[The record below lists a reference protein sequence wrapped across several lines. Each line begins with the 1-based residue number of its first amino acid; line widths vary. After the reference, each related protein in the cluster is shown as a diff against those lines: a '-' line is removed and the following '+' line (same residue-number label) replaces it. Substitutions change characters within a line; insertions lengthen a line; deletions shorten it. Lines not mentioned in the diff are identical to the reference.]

1 MLSFDITD
9 RNIRVVKGT
18 ESNGKIKISSA
29 ATLDVEENLIV
40 NGHVKD
46 VPNVATLINGIL
58 KKNKMP
64 DKEAIVSISSNLTI
78 FKEMNVAK
86 VKNQDLQKVVKQQMQ
101 AELNL
106 DDSYSVSYIIVG
118 EAEQSGDNSEPAYR
132 ILATACPYE
141 IVNSYREVFK
151 LLGISLKSVMIGC
164 NCITKV
170 LLADTK
176 IRSKMPLLAVQID
189 NNFISLNL
197 YEQGSLS
204 FSRFASIDAADY
216 GYSDDYVF
224 EAVNENIFRMLQF
237 HRSRQTGESI
247 ENVIFYGDTHEYVR
261 LTDELEKL
269 DLKTSLINV
278 PPQIH
283 GHENLEFSLYANA
296 IGAMFKRSKETEKI
310 NLLETD
316 LGTAVKNKIKDDSSG
331 NLILLGAVCL
341 SLVVT
346 GGLFAY
352 NFFKNK
358 GIESDIQKVQDYID
372 SPKTAKKLQHLK
384 DLEDKKKS
392 VETYAQQMHNAHD
405 AYCSMPVINGE
416 KYDILRTTMEKIL
429 QQQKYKDYIMWK
441 GEKTEGEGAGQKKVP
456 IVPVIIYND
465 YNDGTLSV
473 DFDIPLQD
481 NDKVKDKMTQDFPR
495 EYVDAL
501 EKLNEGYFRK
511 VEYSGYTY
519 EKGSVE
525 ESSTTVGEAT
535 VTTESKEPDRVKF
548 SITVELEGEK
558 SAADDLHKTEK
569 TPDKA
574 DQDKKD

>member
-9 RNIRVVKGT
+9 RNIRVVKGV

-29 ATLDVEENLIV
+29 ATVNVEEGLIV
-40 NGHVKD
+40 NGHVRD
-46 VPNVATLINGIL
+46 VPAVATLINNVL
-58 KKNKMP
+58 KMHRMP
-64 DKEAIVSISSNLTI
+64 DKDAIVSISSNLTI
-78 FKEMNVAK
+78 FKEMTVAK
-86 VKNQDLQKVVKQQMQ
+86 SNRGQDLQKVVKLQMQ

-118 EAEQSGDNSEPAYR
+118 DADSSEVSEPSYK

-141 IVNSYREVFK
+141 IVNSYREMFK
-151 LLGISLKSVMIGC
+151 LLTIALRSVMIGC

-197 YEQGSLS
+197 YEQGQLS

-237 HRSRQTGESI
+237 HRSRNTGEAI

-296 IGAMFKRSKETEKI
+296 IGAMFKRNREIEKI

-316 LGTAVKNKIKDDSSG
+316 FSTAVKNKMRNESSG
-331 NLILLGAVCL
+331 NVAMLAALLGA
-341 SLVVT
+341 LVIVGAGWGIMT
-346 GGLFAY
+346 IL
-352 NFFKNK
+352 NNSVKNDIK
-358 GIESDIQKVQDYID
+358 ECNDFIESPDTKAKQAHRLRLISLKDTVNEYYNKMNNARDAYLSQPVILGSVYEEIEKIFNETCEKQNIEEKTVIGPQYSDGKITFSVTCDANKDLKVQTLPADFID
-372 SPKTAKKLQHLK
+372 NLRNSDMFVAASYGGYSLTPVKKDGEEEK
-384 DLEDKKKS
+384 DIISFQTS
-392 VETYAQQMHNAHD
+392 VTLVPNESAYHPD
-405 AYCSMPVINGE
+405 A
-416 KYDILRTTMEKIL
+416 D
-429 QQQKYKDYIMWK
+429 
-441 GEKTEGEGAGQKKVP
+441 
-456 IVPVIIYND
+456 
-465 YNDGTLSV
+465 
-473 DFDIPLQD
+473 
-481 NDKVKDKMTQDFPR
+481 
-495 EYVDAL
+495 
-501 EKLNEGYFRK
+501 
-511 VEYSGYTY
+511 
-519 EKGSVE
+519 
-525 ESSTTVGEAT
+525 
-535 VTTESKEPDRVKF
+535 SKEEVK
-548 SITVELEGEK
+548 
-558 SAADDLHKTEK
+558 
-569 TPDKA
+569 
-574 DQDKKD
+574 